1 VTTLATHGT
10 LKLSGTAV
18 ALNGTFTQT
27 MSTPAGH
34 YSHDNSNNNDSFNFS
49 VADSPGSAAT
59 GTFGIATNE
68 AAATIDT
75 NTGLSVGEGTTASLS
90 SSQLSA
96 SGDNSDPPSELVYTV
111 TNAPTH
117 GTLKL
122 SGTAVALN
130 APSPRTTSTPAR
142 SPSPRMAATTTTT
155 SPSRW
160 PTPRRRATGTFSISF
175 NGGSGHVGTNTGLS
189 LGEGTTASVSSSQ
202 LSASADASDP
212 ASELVYTVTTLAT
225 HGTLKLSG
233 TAVALNGTFTQADI
247 NTGKVTFTQDGSD
260 NNDNFAFSVA
270 DSPGAATTGTLP
282 LPSPRRLLPSAPMRA
297 ESGRGHQR
305 QHHQQQLSASA
316 DASDPPVS
324 WSTR

>member
-18 ALNGTFTQT
+18 ALNGTFTQDDVNT
-27 MSTPAGH
+27 GKVT

-122 SGTAVALN
+122 MAPRWHST
-130 APSPRTTSTPAR
+130 APSPRTTS
-142 SPSPRMAATTTTT
+142 
-155 SPSRW
+155 
-160 PTPRRRATGTFSISF
+160 
-175 NGGSGHVGTNTGLS
+175 
-189 LGEGTTASVSSSQ
+189 
-202 LSASADASDP
+202 
-212 ASELVYTVTTLAT
+212 
-225 HGTLKLSG
+225 
-233 TAVALNGTFTQADI
+233 
-247 NTGKVTFTQDGSD
+247 NTGKVTYHQDGSD
-260 NNDNFAFSVA
+260 NNDNFAFRWPR
-270 DSPGAATTGTLP
+270 PG
-282 LPSPRRLLPSAPMRA
+282 R
-297 ESGRGHQR
+297 RGHG
-305 QHHQQQLSASA
+305 HL
-316 DASDPPVS
+316 
-324 WSTR
+324 